1 MSSNEGTD
9 EAQETRKPTLID
21 MLLCR
26 CASTE
31 PQGSMGKDGKFH
43 LNLRNSNTTKFDQLE
58 DSVHRLCNNKKKSTS
73 QQKYVPR
80 PAHPLLQKKDANGE
94 ERNANGTSEIPPQAQ
109 GYVPRA
115 PHPMLNKNVANGE
128 KEATPEQDAPSNLE
142 PKDKKD
148 DQVNSES
155 VEKDQVSNSKPEV
168 EKDQVSNSNP
178 EAEKDRGQEET
189 DASTQE

>member
-1 MSSNEGTD
+1 MGTIMSNSADKT
-9 EAQETRKPTLID
+9 QETRKPSLMD

-43 LNLRNSNTTKFDQLE
+43 LNLRSSNSNKFDQLE

-80 PAHPLLQKKDANGE
+80 PAHPLLQKKDAENGE
-94 ERNANGTSEIPPQAQ
+94 GNAANGTSAETPPQAQ

-115 PHPMLNKNVANGE
+115 AHPMLSKKNTGDE
-128 KEATPEQDAPSNLE
+128 EKKEASPEQDSPSNLE
-142 PKDKKD
+142 PTEKNDA
-148 DQVNSES
+148 ET
-155 VEKDQVSNSKPEV
+155 VEKDEVGNSQPEPEI
-168 EKDQVSNSNP
+168 EK
-178 EAEKDRGQEET
+178 GQEKT
-189 DASTQE
+189 DASTKE